1 MKLFFQRCWVF
12 SFRCCQIVISDFLFC
27 FQLLKMKLK
36 MKICHTV
43 MMFYKPDCS
52 QSDAALVR
60 FSLIQLFGFYFYQP
74 DGNLRMFWCLCFH
87 LFRNVCFSLWSS
99 TQSGPNW
106 WCHDDVMMSAGRFH
120 WLDRV
125 VLVLYLFWFHYK
137 IFHTAAFPGSPSV
150 LDPEA
155 NRTVQ
160 TEGRQDQVSLLLPG
174 WVSDLGDKKW
184 SDVHQPTEKCS
195 CLRRSGASG
204 VASRWLVS
212 VLVVWV

>member
-36 MKICHTV
+36 MKMCHTV

-87 LFRNVCFSLWSS
+87 SFRNVCFSLWSS
-99 TQSGPNW
+99 TKTIRTKL
-106 WCHDDVMMSAGRFH
+106 MMS
-120 WLDRV
+120 WCLPV
-125 VLVLYLFWFHYK
+125 VSTDWTGLFWFC
-137 IFHTAAFPGSPSV
+137 IC
-150 LDPEA
+150 
-155 NRTVQ
+155 
-160 TEGRQDQVSLLLPG
+160 
-174 WVSDLGDKKW
+174 SDSIIKSFILQ
-184 SDVHQPTEKCS
+184 HF
-195 CLRRSGASG
+195 
-204 VASRWLVS
+204 LVR
-212 VLVVWV
+212 LQF